1 MKIILDE
8 TTLPE
13 TPATLAEGLSA
24 AVEQARSMDRVIV
37 DILAD
42 GRAIGATELDDP
54 EAMAHQC
61 DELRLT
67 TAEPRAF
74 VRVTLDDAAD
84 ALDGARDEQRRA
96 AELVEAGSP
105 TEAYQS
111 LERALSLW
119 QAARQTLD
127 QGSQLL
133 GLDLASLPFDSTD
146 ELPDAI
152 AKLSAGLEE
161 VRRCVSVQDWSGL
174 SDILLYDLDEL
185 VGRWQALLRT
195 VADHIGES
203 AAGS

>member
-1 MKIILDE
+1 MRIILDE

-13 TPATLAEGLSA
+13 TPVTLAEGLA
-24 AVEQARSMDRVIV
+24 AALHRARAMDRVIV

-42 GRAIGATELDDP
+42 GRAIGADELDDQG
-54 EAMAHQC
+54 AMARPC

-74 VRVTLDDAAD
+74 VRVTLQDAAD

-96 AELVEAGSP
+96 AELVEAGST
-105 TEAYQS
+105 TEAYQA
-111 LERALSLW
+111 LERALGLW

-133 GLDLASLPFDSTD
+133 GLDLSVLPFGSTD
-146 ELPDAI
+146 ELPEAI
-152 AKLSAGLEE
+152 AMLGSGLEE
-161 VRRCVSVQDWSGL
+161 VRRSVTAQDWSGL
-174 SDILLYDLDEL
+174 TDILLYDLDEL
-185 VGRWQALLRT
+185 VGRWQALLRA
-195 VADHIGES
+195 VAAHIADD